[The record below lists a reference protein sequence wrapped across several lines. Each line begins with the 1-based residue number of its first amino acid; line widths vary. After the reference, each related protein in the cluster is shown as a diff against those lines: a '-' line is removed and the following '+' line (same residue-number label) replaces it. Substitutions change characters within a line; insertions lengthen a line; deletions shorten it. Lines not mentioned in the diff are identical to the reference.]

1 MKVFVETQRFNQWWI
16 RLLALLVATISIV
29 TTVMAYSSFQSEPAP
44 FWISLFA
51 CLLTL
56 IVFVS
61 LLFLVKLE
69 TKIDEIGIHYGF
81 WPFYRNLK
89 IISWSKIE
97 KCNVRK
103 YSPLVEYGG
112 WGYRMGL
119 FSKNGSALNVKG
131 NIGIQIVFKSGKQL
145 LIGTQKKEDVLK
157 VLETYNHKLKSNE
170 N

>member
-1 MKVFVETQRFNQWWI
+1 MKVFVETQRFNQWWF
-16 RLLALLVATISIV
+16 RLLIILVATISIG
-29 TTVMAYSSFQSEPAP
+29 TIVMSYQGIQSEPVP
-44 FWISLFA
+44 FWISLVA
-51 CLLTL
+51 GLLTL
-56 IVFVS
+56 TLVLS
-61 LLFLVKLE
+61 LGFLIKLE
-69 TKIDEIGIHYGF
+69 TKIDDLGIHYGF

-89 IISWSKIE
+89 IISWSDIE
-97 KCNVRK
+97 KCTIRK
-103 YSPLVEYGG
+103 YSPIGEYGG

-157 VLETYNHKLKSNE
+157 VFATYNHKLKSNE